1 MIGVVM
7 LGLCAGTAIIGVAYG
22 LTRGRLSLDG
32 VLDSWDRPIPTGRAD
47 PRSRACDAP
56 VRERLGRM
64 IVARVLGSGWAGHR
78 WVLRARSDLEITGSV
93 PEQFVTRIVV
103 SVGCCALV
111 PLVAWLL
118 ATLAGL
124 GLPMA
129 AAALCVVVG
138 VPTAVALPVSDLIRR
153 ATDRRRHFRIVIA
166 SFVDLVVLSLAGG
179 VGIDGALHAA
189 SQVSTDWAA
198 QRIGRTLL
206 TARDS
211 GAAPWEAL
219 EVLGRELLVPEL
231 VELATTVQ
239 LAGTE
244 GARIRDSLTARAAS
258 LRRHEQA
265 DAESAANAMT
275 ERLFLP
281 GALLLLGF
289 LVFIGYPA
297 FARILGGF

>member
-1 MIGVVM
+1 MTTVVLLAVCVGCGV
-7 LGLCAGTAIIGVAYG
+7 LGIAYG
-22 LTRGRLSLDG
+22 IRSRRISYAAVFET
-32 VLDSWDRPIPTGRAD
+32 WDRPAPAGRAGVVAGARD
-47 PRSRACDAP
+47 TSLQGRIAGP
-56 VRERLGRM
+56 V
-64 IVARVLGSGWAGHR
+64 VARVAQGPWSDHR
-78 WVLRARSDLEITGSV
+78 WTAQVRSDLEITGTTAEEFISR
-93 PEQFVTRIVV
+93 TIVV
-103 SVGCCALV
+103 AGCCALG
-111 PLVAWLL
+111 PLMLWLL
-118 ATLAGL
+118 VNLI
-124 GLPMA
+124 
-129 AAALCVVVG
+129 G
-138 VPTAVALPVSDLIRR
+138 VELPTAVAAAGIVVGAPAAVALSLAGLLRR
-153 ATDRRRHFRIVIA
+153 ADDRRRHFRVVIG

-179 VGIDGALHAA
+179 VGIDGALHSA

-198 QRIGRTLL
+198 QRINRTLL
-206 TARDS
+206 AARDG

-219 EVLGRELLVPEL
+219 AELGRALRVTEL

-289 LVFIGYPA
+289 LLFIGFPA
-297 FARILGGF
+297 FQRILGGF